1 MTDTDRIY
9 AQGSLGEQPK
19 PEVKKQSLW
28 TRAKYRFEN
37 SVASGNSFG
46 LMLAVASLVLA
57 VVMTFIKSTVAEVE
71 VLNIDVTEDPTY
83 FEQYWGSLSTILK
96 IDAHTTWAE
105 RIISLLNWAI
115 AIAIS
120 GTVIGFITAMIT
132 ASIAKLRAGGSTVIE
147 TGHTLILGWSPRI
160 YPIIK
165 ELAIAKSSERNPA
178 IVIFSELPREKVL
191 TELGRRVGK
200 LGKVKVVVRTGKP
213 TIPADLMRSNLSAAS
228 SIIVLDDNDNA
239 DATTISIVLAIK
251 AAVGD
256 NHAPIVAEIDDPYI
270 AETLQMSSRIP
281 INAVRS
287 QEVIA
292 RMTAQAS
299 RQPGLAAVVLD
310 LIDFDGNE
318 IYFAKVSEL
327 VGKTYAEALAAF
339 ATSSTIGL
347 YDPVHGLHL
356 NPPASTKIADNASI
370 VVVAEDDSTAVYSPV
385 QLSAGSF
392 KAPIKKAVTPA
403 EHLLVIGWSSMGR
416 AVMEN
421 MAGFLPRGSSVHIV
435 ARSQFVNPADLD
447 GLYLGHVKVTHTA
460 TSGHMTDLVA
470 AAEARHY
477 DAVIVLGYREA
488 IDATEADAQTML
500 TMLQMN
506 ALFADPSNKVQ
517 TTRLVAEILDSTMVE
532 LAQVAAVDDLVV
544 SDVLAA
550 LVIAQIS
557 ENDKLAEVLND
568 LFDADGAQIE
578 MEPIERYAAVGEQ
591 VSFGTLVARVQARN
605 GSAFGYR
612 SAADAHRDASKGVTL
627 NPAKS
632 AVFTVAAGDSVVV
645 IRD

>member
-1 MTDTDRIY
+1 MTDTERTF
-9 AQGSLGEQPK
+9 AQGSLGEQAK
-19 PEVKKQSLW
+19 PTVKKQSLW
-28 TRAKYRFEN
+28 SRLKYRFEN

-46 LMLAVASLVLA
+46 LMLALASLVLA
-57 VVMTFIKSTVAEVE
+57 VVMTFIKSSVAEVD

-105 RIISLLNWAI
+105 RIISVLNWAI

-132 ASIAKLRAGGSTVIE
+132 SSIAKLKAGGTTVIE
-147 TGHTLILGWSPRI
+147 TGHTLILGWSPRVF
-160 YPIIK
+160 PIIK
-165 ELAIAKSSERNPA
+165 ELAIAKASERNPTV
-178 IVIFSELPREKVL
+178 VIFSELPREKVV

-200 LGKVKVVVRTGKP
+200 LGKLKVVVRTGKP
-213 TIPADLMRSNLSAAS
+213 AIPADLMRANVAAAS

-239 DATTISIVLAIK
+239 DATTISMVLAVK
-251 AAVGD
+251 AAVGE

-270 AETLQMSSRIP
+270 AETLQMSSKQP
-281 INAVRS
+281 IHAVRS
-287 QEVIA
+287 QDVIA

-299 RQPGLAAVVLD
+299 RQPGLAAVILD

-318 IYFAKVSEL
+318 IYFAKAPQL
-327 VGKTYAEALAAF
+327 AGKTYADALAAF

-347 YDPVHGLHL
+347 YDTAHGLRL
-356 NPPASTKIADNASI
+356 NPPGTTTIAADSSI
-370 VVVAEDDSTAVYSPV
+370 VVVAEDDATAVYSPV
-385 QLSAGSF
+385 TLDAGIFTAAVRRSAA
-392 KAPIKKAVTPA
+392 KA

-421 MAGFLPRGSSVHIV
+421 MAGFLPKGSTVHIV
-435 ARSQFVNPADLD
+435 ARTQFVDPADLQ
-447 GLYLGHVKVTHTA
+447 GLSLGHVKVSHTA
-460 TSGHMTDLVA
+460 TSGRMTDLVA
-470 AAEARHY
+470 AAEAQHY

-506 ALFADPSNKVQ
+506 TLFADGTNKVHP
-517 TTRLVAEILDSTMVE
+517 TRLVAEILDSTMVE
-532 LAQVAAVDDLVV
+532 LAQVAASDDLVV

-557 ENDKLAEVLND
+557 ENEKLAEVLND

-591 VSFGTLVARVQARN
+591 VSFGTLVARVQARK

-612 SAADAHRDASKGVTL
+612 SAASAAHDPAKGVRL
-627 NPAKS
+627 NPAKN
-632 AVFTVAAGDSVVV
+632 AVITVAAGDSVVV
-645 IRD
+645 VRD